1 MRHNEREIIM
11 RFRLTLTAA
20 LGAVLVAGSILAA
33 APAHAA
39 QNTVGVKG
47 GVGADFNVSCTS
59 ASTCNEISTGTLDTY
74 FERTG
79 STASSL
85 GVYYKIINGT
95 AVDGRDFNIPA
106 TGEVVIPAGQT
117 VTDMLIPMVYDGLFD
132 ASDLSFGIEI
142 TGTTTPITISNGST
156 SSLIE
161 PGNIPSDCSFIW
173 EGGSSLALQCTG
185 RPSTQVWD
193 LQALCTVFPT
203 RSAYGNEV
211 TGEGTSTASCGNT
224 ILNGYLNIVS

>member
-1 MRHNEREIIM
+1 MRRGFILSGIATVG
-11 RFRLTLTAA
+11 L
-20 LGAVLVAGSILAA
+20 LAA
-33 APAHAA
+33 GLLAAVSAPAYAA

-47 GVGADFNVSCTS
+47 GAASAFAVSCTS
-59 ASTCNEISTGTLDTY
+59 ASTCNKITTGAVDTY

-85 GVYYKIINGT
+85 GVFYKIINGT

-106 TGEVVIPAGQT
+106 TGEVIIPAGQT
-117 VTDMLIPMVYDGLFD
+117 VTDMRIPTLYDGLYG
-132 ASDLSFGIEI
+132 ATDLSFGIEI

-161 PGNIPSDCSFIW
+161 SGNIPSDCSFIW

-185 RPSTQVWD
+185 RPSAQVWY
-193 LQALCTVFPT
+193 LSALCNLLPT
-203 RSAYGNEV
+203 RTAQGNEV
-211 TGEGTSTASCGNT
+211 TGEGTSAASCGST
-224 ILNGYLNIVS
+224 VQFGVLNIAS

>member
-1 MRHNEREIIM
+1 M

-20 LGAVLVAGSILAA
+20 LGAVLAAGSILAA

-47 GVGADFNVSCTS
+47 GAATDFGVTCRS
-59 ASTCNEISTGTLDTY
+59 ASTCNTISTSNVDTY
-74 FERTG
+74 FIRTG
-79 STASSL
+79 STASAL
-85 GVYYKIINGT
+85 GVFYKIINGT
-95 AVDGRDFNIPA
+95 AVDGRDFSIPA

-117 VTDMLIPMVYDGLFD
+117 SADMRIPTVYDGLFD
-132 ASDLSFGIEI
+132 ASDLSYGIEI

-185 RPSTQVWD
+185 RPATQVWD
-193 LQALCTVFPT
+193 LRALCTLFPT
-203 RSAYGNEV
+203 RTATGNEV
-211 TGEGTSTASCGNT
+211 TGEGTSTASCGT
-224 ILNGYLNIVS
+224 TVLSGLLDIVS